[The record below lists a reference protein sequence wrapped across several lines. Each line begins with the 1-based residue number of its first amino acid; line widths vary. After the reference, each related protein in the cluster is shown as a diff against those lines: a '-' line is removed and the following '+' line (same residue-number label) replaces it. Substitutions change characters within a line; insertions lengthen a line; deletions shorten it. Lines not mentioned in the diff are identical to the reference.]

1 MAGPKGF
8 TKSENS
14 KRYYRHRKIK
24 EGKQVRIC
32 AETRTIFTPMDFE
45 IEKDKH
51 VKVLVKQFDYA
62 MQTEAFFTPPQ
73 IILNSNETKFYTNN
87 SFSSRRRNIST

>member
-1 MAGPKGF
+1 MAGPRGF

-32 AETRTIFTPMDFE
+32 AETRTIFTPMDFK
-45 IEKDKH
+45 IEEDKH
-51 VKVLVKQFDYA
+51 VKVLVQQFDYA
-62 MQTEAFFTPPQ
+62 IQTEAFFTPP
-73 IILNSNETKFYTNN
+73 IILKINETKFYTNN
-87 SFSSRRRNIST
+87 SFCTRRRNNTA